1 MLAPLPAAQTLE
13 RAQKLLQSG
22 RSVALPELLKLI
34 ETLSTS
40 DASVPEIAEL
50 IEKDAAILG
59 KVLSV
64 ANTVAHNPGFAP
76 IRTLSQ
82 AVHQIGY
89 QRVRTMAV
97 SLLLLEN
104 AGGSSTPPEQR
115 EAAGRALAAG
125 LLAQGTAEAIGTH
138 DAELAFAC
146 AALRQLGRILMAAI
160 SPELFRDAL
169 ELAKKNTPE
178 ETCLRLRFGLTS
190 LDLSRRVLTAARVA
204 PDVVAA
210 LRECEPE
217 SLYGTAS
224 RHETRLLGIADY
236 ANRLAAMALE
246 PQSASDSF
254 IKRSRQLARRYERL
268 IPDAPE
274 TIKATFRTADDRLR
288 SYLRC
293 KGVASLPTVSLS
305 RVRQRLEVVDPSVI
319 NEGDGT
325 IGAIFA
331 PPRFSNSTTETPLTP
346 SGSCPVEMAPPLS
359 APVTDSVTPAPS
371 DPLPEPPRDSW
382 VPTSD
387 SSGTPPPPAPQ
398 REAVSPAP
406 TFAEDPRLAALAL
419 IRDGFGAE
427 ECWLFHQAPGATSFS
442 GSAGLG
448 DWWQLARP
456 RAALSA
462 GDRTVFGVCLAR
474 NEPVVIHDAGEPT
487 TLPYLPE
494 WYRTTIGARGA
505 FVLIPLSAADKIHG
519 VAFIGWRTPRKI
531 ALSGAQLTLAR
542 QILSTLQPSLA
553 TAG

>member
-97 SLLLLEN
+97 SLLLLES
-104 AGGSSTPPEQR
+104 AGGNSTPPEQR

-178 ETCLRLRFGLTS
+178 ETCLRLRFGFSS
-190 LDLSRRVLTAARVA
+190 LELSRRVLTAARVA

-210 LRECEPE
+210 LRDCEPE

-274 TIKATFRTADDRLR
+274 TLKATFRTADDRLR

-331 PPRFSNSTTETPLTP
+331 PPRFSNSTAEVPLQTP
-346 SGSCPVEMAPPLS
+346 SPAATPSLPTPP
-359 APVTDSVTPAPS
+359 AEAAATPPS
-371 DPLPEPPRDSW
+371 DPLPEPPRGAW
-382 VPTSD
+382 EPASD
-387 SSGTPPPPAPQ
+387 APASPSQPPPP

-448 DWWQLARP
+448 DWWRLAQP
-456 RAALSA
+456 RAVFGA
-462 GDRTVFGVCLAR
+462 GERTVFGVCLLR

-494 WYRTTIGARGA
+494 WYRATLGARGA
-505 FVLIPLSAADKIHG
+505 FVLVPLSAADKIHG

-531 ALSGAQLTLAR
+531 TLSSAQLTLAR
-542 QILSTLQPSLA
+542 QILSTLQPSRTSA
-553 TAG
+553 A

>member
-97 SLLLLEN
+97 SLLLLES
-104 AGGSSTPPEQR
+104 AGGSSTPQEQR

-169 ELAKKNTPE
+169 ALAKKDTPE

-190 LDLSRRVLTAARVA
+190 LELSRKVLTAARVA

-217 SLYGTAS
+217 TLYGTAS

-274 TIKATFRTADDRLR
+274 TLKATFRTADDRLR

-319 NEGDGT
+319 NEGDGS

-331 PPRFSNSTTETPLTP
+331 PPRFSNSTTEAQAQPLVPAAPEPASVPPLAAPIAAAPIDPTPELP
-346 SGSCPVEMAPPLS
+346 SGAWEPIPDGRATPV
-359 APVTDSVTPAPS
+359 
-371 DPLPEPPRDSW
+371 
-382 VPTSD
+382 
-387 SSGTPPPPAPQ
+387 PPPPP

-448 DWWQLARP
+448 DWWRLAQP
-456 RAALSA
+456 RAAFGA
-462 GDRTVFGVCLAR
+462 GERTVFGVCLAR
-474 NEPVVIHDAGEPT
+474 REPVVIHDAGEPT

-494 WYRTTIGARGA
+494 WYRASLGARGA
-505 FVLIPLSAADKIHG
+505 FVLIPLSTADKLHG

-531 ALSGAQLTLAR
+531 TLSSAQLTLAR
-542 QILSTLQPSLA
+542 QILSTLQPSLV
-553 TAG
+553 TAA